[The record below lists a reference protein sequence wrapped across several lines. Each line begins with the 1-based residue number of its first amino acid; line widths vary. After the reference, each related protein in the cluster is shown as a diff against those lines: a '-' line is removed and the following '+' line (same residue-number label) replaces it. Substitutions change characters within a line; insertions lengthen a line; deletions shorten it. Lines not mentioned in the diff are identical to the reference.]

1 MGELKVTNEREYLI
15 RRAECLSKAFLQSEE
30 YNCLPDNKRQD
41 LAVFAVFVKNYLE
54 KNGSELDEFAEYL
67 EEYARACQA
76 SGYDGIGKNDIIDKL
91 KEFKN
96 EN

>member
-1 MGELKVTNEREYLI
+1 MGELKVANEREYLI
-15 RRAECLSKAFLQSEE
+15 RRAERLSKAFLQSEE
-30 YNCLPDNKRQD
+30 YSCLPDDKRQD

>member
-30 YNCLPDNKRQD
+30 YNCLPDDKRQD

-54 KNGSELDEFAEYL
+54 KENHRDE
-67 EEYARACQA
+67 
-76 SGYDGIGKNDIIDKL
+76 
-91 KEFKN
+91 
-96 EN
+96 